1 MTQAPDKTASTARAT
16 PGLKPKLKIIGF
28 LCNW

>member
-1 MTQAPDKTASTARAT
+1 MNQPEKRTSS
-16 PGLKPKLKIIGF
+16 GLKPKLKIIGF